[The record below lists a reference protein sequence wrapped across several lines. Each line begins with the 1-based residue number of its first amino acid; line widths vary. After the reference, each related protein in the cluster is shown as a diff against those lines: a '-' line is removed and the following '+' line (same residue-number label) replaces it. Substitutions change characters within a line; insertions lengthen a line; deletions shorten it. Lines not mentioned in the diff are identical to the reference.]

1 MVSISGIRGIVG
13 TSLTPETIVKYT
25 AAFAEYCN
33 RGTVIIGRDGRV
45 TGQSIAHIVS
55 STLLQ
60 MGCDVVAIGVCP
72 TPTVQLAVQ
81 LKKAAGGICI
91 TASHNPIEWNGLKFI
106 SPTGLFLDADEN
118 KAFWDIA
125 DRQARSYVPWNK
137 QGNHFADPGLVDQH
151 IENVL
156 SLSYLDVN
164 RIRRRQFRVVI
175 DCVNAAGGVIIPK
188 LLRALG
194 CKVIE
199 MGCDVSGIFSHTPE
213 PIPENLSGICSR
225 VREEKAD
232 LGVAVDPDVDR
243 LVLINEKGEPFG
255 EEYTLAS
262 AVKFV
267 LGRESSRN
275 SASTI
280 HNSKS
285 AIPARQNGSQK
296 AGGRNLQFLK
306 VVTNLST
313 TRAIDEICALY
324 DAELTRTAVG
334 EIHVAKKMREIGAI
348 VGGEGNG
355 GVILPESHIGR
366 DAPVGVG
373 LTLQHLT
380 EFGGTLSELKA
391 SLPQYFIT
399 KGKVELGTLNPEEVL
414 KRLQAAHSAKGRA
427 TTIDGLK
434 LDYSDSWVH
443 LRKSN
448 TEPILRIIA
457 EAPEKK
463 RADELVAAF
472 TKEILEK

>member
-1 MVSISGIRGIVG
+1 MSLMVSISGIRGIVG
-13 TSLTPETIVKYT
+13 ASFTPETIVKYT

-33 RGTVIIGRDGRV
+33 RETVIIGRDGRL
-45 TGQSIAHIVS
+45 TGKSVAHIVS

-81 LKKAAGGICI
+81 LRKAAGGICI
-91 TASHNPIEWNGLKFI
+91 TASHNPMEWNGLKFI

-118 KAFWDIA
+118 QAFWNIA
-125 DRQARSYVPWNK
+125 DGQPRSYVPWNK
-137 QGNHFADPGLVDQH
+137 QGSYSADPGLVDEH
-151 IENVL
+151 IKNVL

-164 RIRRRQFRVVI
+164 LIRQRQFRVVV
-175 DCVNAAGGVIIPK
+175 DCVNAAGGIIIPK
-188 LLRALG
+188 LLRELG
-194 CKVIE
+194 CTVIE
-199 MGCDVSGIFSHTPE
+199 MGCDISGIFSHTPE

-262 AVKFV
+262 VVKFV
-267 LGRESSRN
+267 LGKE
-275 SASTI
+275 TI
-280 HNSKS
+280 RKPRS
-285 AIPARQNGSQK
+285 
-296 AGGRNLQFLK
+296 LK

-313 TRAIDEICALY
+313 TRAIDDICALHN
-324 DAELTRTAVG
+324 AELTRTEVG

-373 LTLQHLT
+373 LTLQHLM
-380 EFGGTLSELKA
+380 EFGGTLSDLKA

-399 KGKVELGTLNPEEVL
+399 KGKVDVGTLNPDEVL
-414 KRLQAAHSAKGRA
+414 RRIMDAHRDTGRA
-427 TTIDGLK
+427 TTTDGLK
-434 LDYSDSWVH
+434 LDFSDSWVH

-457 EAPEKK
+457 EASEQK

-472 TKEILEK
+472 TKEILTQ

>member
-1 MVSISGIRGIVG
+1 MSLMVSISGIRGVLG
-13 TSLTPETIVKYT
+13 SSLTPEIVVKYA

-33 RGTVIIGRDGRV
+33 RGTIIIGRDGRI
-45 TGQSIAHIVS
+45 TGKSIGHLVS

-60 MGCDVVAIGVCP
+60 MGCDVVSIGICP

-81 LKKAAGGICI
+81 QKKADGGICI
-91 TASHNPIEWNGLKFI
+91 TASHNPMEWNGLKFI
-106 SPTGLFLDADEN
+106 SPTGLFLDAEEN
-118 KAFWDIA
+118 RAFWNIA
-125 DRQARSYVPWNK
+125 DRQPRSYVPWNR
-137 QGNHFADPGLVDQH
+137 QGNHTANPGLVDDH
-151 IENVL
+151 IRNVL

-164 RIRRRQFRVVI
+164 SIRQKHFRVVA
-175 DCVNAAGGVIIPK
+175 DCVNAAGGIIIPK
-188 LLRALG
+188 LLKDLG
-194 CKVIE
+194 CTVIE
-199 MGCDVSGIFSHTPE
+199 MGCDMSGVFSHTPE

-267 LGRESSRN
+267 LGRES
-275 SASTI
+275 A
-280 HNSKS
+280 HH
-285 AIPARQNGSQK
+285 AK
-296 AGGRNLQFLK
+296 ALQ

-313 TRAIDEICALY
+313 TRAIDDICTQYGAQV
-324 DAELTRTAVG
+324 TRTAVG

-366 DAPVGVG
+366 DAPVGIG

-380 EFGGTLSELKA
+380 EFGGTLSELRA
-391 SLPQYFIT
+391 SLPPYFIT
-399 KGKVELGTLNPEEVL
+399 KGKIELGSLNPDEVL
-414 KRLQAAHSAKGRA
+414 TKIEHAHRGNGKA

-434 LDYSDSWVH
+434 IDFSDSWVH

-448 TEPILRIIA
+448 TEPIMRIIA
-457 EAPEKK
+457 EAPEKVT
-463 RADELVAAF
+463 ANELVAAL
-472 TKEILEK
+472 TKEILAK

>member
-1 MVSISGIRGIVG
+1 MPLMVSISGIRGIVG
-13 TSLTPETIVKYT
+13 MSLTPETIVKYT

-33 RGTVIIGRDGRV
+33 RGPVIIGRDGRV
-45 TGQSIAHIVS
+45 TGKGIAHIVS

-91 TASHNPIEWNGLKFI
+91 TASHNPMEWNGLKFI

-118 KAFWDIA
+118 QTFWNIA
-125 DRQARSYVPWNK
+125 DRQPRRYVPWNK
-137 QGNHFADPGLVDQH
+137 QGSHIADPGLVDEH
-151 IENVL
+151 IKNVL
-156 SLSYLDVN
+156 SLSYIDVN
-164 RIRRRQFRVVI
+164 RIRRRQFRVVV
-175 DCVNAAGGVIIPK
+175 DCVDAAGGIIIPK
-188 LLRALG
+188 LLKALG
-194 CKVIE
+194 CTVIE

-213 PIPENLSGICSR
+213 PLPENLSGICSR

-255 EEYTLAS
+255 EEYTLAA

-267 LGRESSRN
+267 LGKESSRN
-275 SASTI
+275 SQSTI
-280 HNSKS
+280 RNPKS
-285 AIPARQNGSQK
+285 
-296 AGGRNLQFLK
+296 LK

-313 TRAIDEICALY
+313 TRAVDDICALSG
-324 DAELTRTAVG
+324 AELIRTAVG

-348 VGGEGNG
+348 IGGEGNG

-366 DAPVGVG
+366 DAPVGVV

-399 KGKVELGTLNPEEVL
+399 KGKIDLGSLDPEEVL
-414 KRLQAAHSAKGRA
+414 RRIQSAHRGRGRA

-434 LDYSDSWVH
+434 LDFADSWVH

-472 TKEILEK
+472 TEEILKK